1 MFVVAPGP
9 VAILQNDSST
19 ETCITLSW
27 TFGFDGN
34 SPITGV
40 DISYT
45 ATVNQSPEHNG
56 STSTSSVETTSIQ
69 ICGLQPLTTYQFSVT
84 VRNEVSGTVGVSS
97 AEVISA
103 DTLPNG
109 QLAVSIQYI
118 VQCTVIAASNGVW
131 WVWLGHGCECIILFI
146 SSKHQY
152 SVCTHFITGL
162 YPEFH
167 NQYNS

>member
-1 MFVVAPGP
+1 MSVCCVVFVVAPGP
-9 VAILQNDSST
+9 VATLQNDSST

-45 ATVNQSPEHNG
+45 ATDNQSPEHSG
-56 STSTSSVETTSIQ
+56 STSTSSVKTTSMLQ
-69 ICGLQPLTTYQFSVT
+69 ICDLQPLTTYQFSVT

-118 VQCTVIAASNGVW
+118 VQFTVITVSDGVW

-146 SSKHQY
+146 STRVHPFY
-152 SVCTHFITGL
+152 NWFI
-162 YPEFH
+162 
-167 NQYNS
+167 S